1 MFNLA
6 YADELDELLQDDLYD
21 VAESFEKSD
30 QSWWLIKPALAD
42 KGMGIRLFHSREEL
56 EAIVEA
62 FELEDEDEDEDD
74 GGDGDGTAVN
84 MSQMREWIVQE
95 YESRPLLLSLASGE
109 LARKFHLR
117 VYVLAVGALK
127 VYVHTPF
134 LALFADAPYS
144 FPPAVQDGEEL
155 DLAPHLTNTCLQ
167 GDVPMHDN
175 VRPWQ
180 GLEGATVTSEHRQGA
195 ALSAEDVRTVEDSV
209 AETVSETFRAALS
222 AGSTFQVR
230 GFSR

>member
-1 MFNLA
+1 
-6 YADELDELLQDDLYD
+6 
-21 VAESFEKSD
+21 
-30 QSWWLIKPALAD
+30 
-42 KGMGIRLFHSREEL
+42 
-56 EAIVEA
+56 
-62 FELEDEDEDEDD
+62 
-74 GGDGDGTAVN
+74 

-222 AGSTFQVR
+222 AGSTFQPLPNAFEIFGVDVLVR
-230 GFSR
+230 EDLSTVLLEVNACPDFKQTGPELVSVVEELFASTLRLAVIPFFDSDASASETSLREV